1 MASHDPALD
10 HAGRFGDFLTDAI
23 NELKGEQ
30 TADKLPDVTLN
41 AAPKPAGRPS
51 INKFSELAD
60 KIARTRK
67 ALDARADKLI
77 ARVEALGEKGGTAF
91 DKHEDA
97 LDEHERG
104 IDSLDEAL
112 SGLIG
117 HNGPHTEE

>member
-1 MASHDPALD
+1 LSANHDPALD
-10 HAGRFGDFLTDAI
+10 HAGRYGEFLTEAI
-23 NELKGEQ
+23 DQLKGEQ
-30 TADKLPDVTLN
+30 TADRLPAPTLASSAP
-41 AAPKPAGRPS
+41 AAKPA

-77 ARVEALGEKGGTAF
+77 ARVDAIGTKGNAAF
-91 DKHEDA
+91 DQHESA

-117 HNGPHTEE
+117 HNRPPE